1 MFVMKKNKYNYL
13 YSKTEHDY
21 KVIKILV
28 GIFIVCVIG
37 LVIYSCFT
45 FINFNTI
52 NNSNEG
58 LIGFIQSCASYAFGW
73 II

>member
-1 MFVMKKNKYNYL
+1 MKKNKYNYL

-37 LVIYSCFT
+37 LVICS
-45 FINFNTI
+45 
-52 NNSNEG
+52 S
-58 LIGFIQSCASYAFGW
+58 LHL
-73 II
+73 

>member
-1 MFVMKKNKYNYL
+1 MKKNKYNYL

-37 LVIYSCFT
+37 LVICSCFT
-45 FINFNTI
+45 SINLD
-52 NNSNEG
+52 G
-58 LIGFIQSCASYAFGW
+58 
-73 II
+73 

>member
-1 MFVMKKNKYNYL
+1 MKKNKYNYL
-13 YSKTEHDY
+13 YSKREHDY

-45 FINFNTI
+45 QYNMWNCII
-52 NNSNEG
+52 NNMGN
-58 LIGFIQSCASYAFGW
+58 ITYVCK
-73 II
+73 